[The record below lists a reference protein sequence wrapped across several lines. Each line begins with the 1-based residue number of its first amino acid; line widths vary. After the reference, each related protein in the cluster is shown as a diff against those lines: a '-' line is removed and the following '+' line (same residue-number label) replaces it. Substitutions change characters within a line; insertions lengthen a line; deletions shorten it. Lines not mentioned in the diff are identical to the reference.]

1 MNVKKILKISKKNFS
16 INKRP
21 IIIIRNL
28 SLFIKIKEKRLKT
41 KKTPEKTGKNGVQT
55 TELALTEDM
64 FCPIAAQSKE

>member
-1 MNVKKILKISKKNFS
+1 MNVKKFKKSQKNFS

-41 KKTPEKTGKNGVQT
+41 KKAPEKTGRSRVQT
-55 TELALTEDM
+55 KDLALTEDM
-64 FCPIAAQSKE
+64 FAL